1 MPIYEYKCL
10 TCGFQCEEFQHMQA
24 AELTECPECKR
35 VSYQK
40 IPSLPGST
48 MKEYQ
53 KPIEMHSIGLGQPDE
68 IAAFKDRNP
77 GATCSSD
84 PADPLYGVP
93 IAHHF
98 HEKKTIL
105 KTEGYVD
112 KKGYS

>member
-1 MPIYEYKCL
+1 MPIYEYHCDN
-10 TCGFQCEEFQHMQA
+10 CGHDNEEFQHIHD
-24 AELTECPECKR
+24 EEFVSCPQGCASGYHR
-35 VSYQK
+35 V
-40 IPSLPGST
+40 PSLPGSV

-68 IAAFKDRNP
+68 IAAFKERNP